1 MIAEVR
7 GDILEVKIDAIAHGC
22 NTQGIMNAGL
32 ARVLKKRYPA
42 MYREYKSYCEAGLF
56 QPGDVHFYRNP
67 EKNNPHI
74 INVATQVDLRRGA
87 AKLEDVRRGL
97 EKLEESYGEW
107 GLTNLALPRI
117 GCGLGGLKWRDV
129 REAVRDVFSDSDL
142 EVVIVSGE
150 E

>member
-1 MIAEVR
+1 VKEMIAEVR

-67 EKNNPHI
+67 EKNKPHI

-87 AKLEDVRRGL
+87 AKLEYVRRGL
-97 EKLEESYGEW
+97 EKLEESYAVTS
-107 GLTNLALPRI
+107 LKKQILLLRRRLAVAEDK
-117 GCGLGGLKWRDV
+117 G
-129 REAVRDVFSDSDL
+129 
-142 EVVIVSGE
+142 
-150 E
+150 

>member
-67 EKNNPHI
+67 EKNKPHI
-74 INVATQVDLRRGA
+74 I
-87 AKLEDVRRGL
+87 
-97 EKLEESYGEW
+97 
-107 GLTNLALPRI
+107 NLALPRI

-129 REAVRDVFSDSDL
+129 REAVRDVLSDSDL